1 MEVIKHFNIHCGKD
15 ICDEIRRMDNEFYVP
30 VKRYRED
37 HVFDE
42 DRSVR
47 WNREEVERQNQA
59 QIDLQKKAR
68 DLSEES
74 NNYFLTELY
83 RYICHEA
90 VYDYTFTE
98 AEAEQI
104 WRATCKH
111 HDQEPW
117 NWVDDMAES
126 MRDFI
131 IGRAKN
137 ES

>member
-1 MEVIKHFNIHCGKD
+1 MEVIKHFEIHCGKD
-15 ICDEIRRMDNEFYVP
+15 ISDAIYRLDKEFYVP

-37 HVFDE
+37 HIFDE
-42 DRSVR
+42 DKSVR
-47 WNREEVERQNQA
+47 WNREEVARQNQA
-59 QIDLQKKAR
+59 QKDLQREAVHLR
-68 DLSEES
+68 EES

-90 VYDYTFTE
+90 VFNFDFSP

-104 WRATCKH
+104 WRATLKH

-131 IGRAKN
+131 IGREK
-137 ES
+137 E

>member
-15 ICDEIRRMDNEFYVP
+15 IYDEICHLDEVFYVP

-42 DRSVR
+42 DKSVR
-47 WNREEVERQNQA
+47 WNREEVEHQNQA

-68 DLSEES
+68 ELREES

-90 VYDYTFTE
+90 TNYTFTE

-104 WRATCKH
+104 WRATIKH

-117 NWVDDMAES
+117 NWVDDMADS
-126 MRDFI
+126 FRDFI
-131 IGRAKN
+131 IAREK
-137 ES
+137 ER